1 MDMLLTAIALA
12 LLCLAAWLLY
22 KRYTARYKS
31 EPVEVDYEEEEA
43 PEVQEVEADPTP
55 EPTPATPEPKK
66 EA

>member
-1 MDMLLTAIALA
+1 MEMLLTAIALA

-31 EPVEVDYEEEEA
+31 EPVEVEYEEDE
-43 PEVQEVEADPTP
+43 PEIQEDPTP
-55 EPTPATPEPKK
+55 ESPSAAPEPKK

>member
-31 EPVEVDYEEEEA
+31 EPVEVEYEEDE
-43 PEVQEVEADPTP
+43 PEIQEVEADPTP
-55 EPTPATPEPKK
+55 DQTPATPEPKK

>member
-12 LLCLAAWLLY
+12 LLCLAGWLLY

-31 EPVEVDYEEEEA
+31 EPVEDDYEEEE
-43 PEVQEVEADPTP
+43 PEIQEVEADPTP
-55 EPTPATPEPKK
+55 DASPDVSEPKK

>member
-31 EPVEVDYEEEEA
+31 EPVEVEYEEDE
-43 PEVQEVEADPTP
+43 PEIQEVEADPTP
-55 EPTPATPEPKK
+55 DQAPAVPESKK

>member
-31 EPVEVDYEEEEA
+31 EPVEAEYEEDE
-43 PEVQEVEADPTP
+43 PEIQEVEADPTP
-55 EPTPATPEPKK
+55 DPTPAPEPKK

>member
-31 EPVEVDYEEEEA
+31 EPVEEVYEEEE
-43 PEVQEVEADPTP
+43 PEIQEDPTP
-55 EPTPATPEPKK
+55 DPTPATPEPKK

>member
-31 EPVEVDYEEEEA
+31 EPVEVEYEEEEA

>member
-31 EPVEVDYEEEEA
+31 EPVEEVYEEEEE
-43 PEVQEVEADPTP
+43 PEIQEDPTP
-55 EPTPATPEPKK
+55 DPTPATPEPKK

>member
-31 EPVEVDYEEEEA
+31 EPVEEVYEEEEEE
-43 PEVQEVEADPTP
+43 PEIQEDPTP
-55 EPTPATPEPKK
+55 DPTPATPEPKK

>member
-12 LLCLAAWLLY
+12 LLCLAAWLMY

-31 EPVEVDYEEEEA
+31 EPAEVEVVYEEEEA
-43 PEVQEVEADPTP
+43 PEVQEDPTP

>member
-31 EPVEVDYEEEEA
+31 EPVEVQYEEDE
-43 PEVQEVEADPTP
+43 PEIQEVEADPTP
-55 EPTPATPEPKK
+55 DQAPAAPEPKK

>member
-22 KRYTARYKS
+22 KRYTARYKT
-31 EPVEVDYEEEEA
+31 EPVEEVYEEDE
-43 PEVQEVEADPTP
+43 PKIQEVEADPTP
-55 EPTPATPEPKK
+55 DPAPATPEPKK

>member
-31 EPVEVDYEEEEA
+31 EPVEVEYEEDE
-43 PEVQEVEADPTP
+43 PEIQEVEADPTP
-55 EPTPATPEPKK
+55 DPAPAAPEPKK